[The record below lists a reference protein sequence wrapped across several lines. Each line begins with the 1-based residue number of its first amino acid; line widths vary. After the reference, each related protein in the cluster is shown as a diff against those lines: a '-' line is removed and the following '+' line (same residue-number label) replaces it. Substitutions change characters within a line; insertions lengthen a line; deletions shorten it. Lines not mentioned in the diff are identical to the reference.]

1 MHSLEDIF
9 RHQTQ
14 LEAERS
20 NFNTLWQEVSER
32 VLPDHS
38 WFTTN
43 ERQQGQKNTYRQYDS
58 TAQIAAERHASA
70 IDSLMTPRGSKWH
83 RIIASNQELNEDDE
97 VREYFDRVEEVLFRE
112 RYSPGADFAGQ
123 CHDVYLSGGV
133 FGNAALFV
141 EDRIG
146 GGLRYRS
153 IPLAELF
160 FSVDSWGI
168 VDTIHRKFKLTA
180 KAAFDR
186 YGDTLPE
193 QIKKCVDKEPLRK
206 FEFLHCIKPNPDR
219 KGILGPRSMKFV
231 SYELT
236 CDPKQMLVEKGYN
249 SWPCPVYR
257 YQIMPGEWYGRGW
270 AAQILPEIKMLNT
283 ARRAIIKGAEKVVNP
298 PLLLHDEGG
307 LAVGSAGRGMTPDL
321 TPGGL
326 NYYGVSAE
334 GRPLILPLQTGARVD
349 IGLEMLQAMQ
359 SVINDAALIS
369 LFQILVD
376 APQMTAF
383 EVKARMQEKGQLL
396 APTVGRAQSEF
407 LGKLIDREID
417 ILARQNLLPPMPDVL
432 VEAEG
437 EYRVEYDSP
446 LNRLQKME
454 EINAVDIWLQG
465 LAPLIQIAPQIA
477 DNIDFDELAR
487 HRGRTV
493 GVPEKIIANLDVV
506 AAIRKAKAQQEQ
518 AQMMAAQA
526 PGLAGAVKDVAEA
539 GAIARGA

>member
-1 MHSLEDIF
+1 MHSIEDIF

-32 VLPDHS
+32 VLPDHG
-38 WFTTN
+38 WFTVN
-43 ERQQGQKNTYRQYDS
+43 ERTQGQKNTYRQYDS

-83 RIIASNQELNEDDE
+83 RIIASNQDLNEDDE

-141 EDRIG
+141 DERLG

-160 FSVDSWGI
+160 FSVDAWGL
-168 VDTIHRKFKLTA
+168 VDATHRKFKLTA

-186 YGDTLPE
+186 YGDLLPE
-193 QIKKCVDKEPLRK
+193 QIKKVVDKEPLRK
-206 FEFLHCIKPNPDR
+206 FEFLHCIKPNMDR
-219 KGILGPRSMKFV
+219 KGILGPRSMKYI
-231 SYELT
+231 SYEL
-236 CDPKQMLVEKGYN
+236 CVEPKALLKEGGYE

-270 AAQILPEIKMLNT
+270 AAQILPEIKMLNS
-283 ARRAIIKGAEKVVNP
+283 ARKAIIKGAEKVVNP
-298 PLLLHDEGG
+298 PLLLHDDGG
-307 LAVGSAGRGMTPDL
+307 LAVGSSGKGMTPDL

-334 GRPLILPLQTGARVD
+334 GRPLIQPLQTGARVD

-359 SVINDAALIS
+359 AVVNDAALIS

-417 ILARQNLLPPMPDVL
+417 ILARQNLLPPMPDAL
-432 VEAEG
+432 VEAQG

-454 EINAVDIWLQG
+454 EVNAVDIWLQG

-477 DNIDFDELAR
+477 DNIDADELAR
-487 HRGRTV
+487 HRARV
-493 GVPEKIIANLDVV
+493 LGVPEKILANRDVIAQMRD
-506 AAIRKAKAQQEQ
+506 ARAQQQQ
-518 AQMMAAQA
+518 AQMMATQA

>member
-1 MHSLEDIF
+1 MTLEEILK
-9 RHQTQ
+9 HQQQ

-32 VLPDHS
+32 VLPDHG
-38 WFTTN
+38 WFNTN
-43 ERQQGQKNTYRQYDS
+43 ERQQGQKNTQRQWDS

-83 RIIASNQELNEDDE
+83 RITASIAGLNDDDE
-97 VREYFDRVEEVLFRE
+97 VRQYFDKVEEVLFRE

-153 IPLAELF
+153 VPLAELY
-160 FSVDSWGI
+160 FSVDQWGS
-168 VDTIHRKFKLTA
+168 VDSVHRKFKLTA
-180 KAAFDR
+180 RAAVQR
-186 YGDTLPE
+186 YGDKTPE
-193 QIKKCVDKEPLRK
+193 KIRDCADKEPLRK
-206 FEFLHCIKPNPDR
+206 FEFLHCIKPNEDR
-219 KGILGPRSMKFV
+219 KGVSGPQSMAYL
-231 SYELT
+231 SYEISV
-236 CDPKQMLVEKGYN
+236 DPKEILREGGYL
-249 SWPCPVYR
+249 SWPMPVYR

-270 AAQILPEIKMLNT
+270 ACQVLPEIKMLNQ
-283 ARRAIIKGAEKVVNP
+283 ARKAIIQGAEKVVNP

-307 LAVGSAGRGMTPDL
+307 LAVGSGGKGMTPNL

-334 GRPLILPLQTGARVD
+334 GRPMIQPLQTGARID

-359 SVINDAALIS
+359 SVINDAALIN

-376 APQMTAF
+376 APQMTAT
-383 EVKARMQEKGQLL
+383 EVRARMQEKGQLI

-407 LGKLIDREID
+407 LGKLIEREID
-417 ILARQNLLPPMPDVL
+417 ILARQNMLPPMPDVL
-432 VEAEG
+432 MEAQG

-446 LNRLQKME
+446 LNRLQKIE
-454 EINAVDIWLQG
+454 EVQAVDVWLQG
-465 LAPLIQIAPQIA
+465 LAPLVQLAPDII
-477 DNIDFDELAR
+477 DNVDTDELAR
-487 HRGRTV
+487 HRARTM
-493 GVPEKIIANLDVV
+493 GVPEKILTNLDVV
-506 AAIRKAKAQQEQ
+506 QERRKARAQQQQ
-518 AQMMAAQA
+518 AQQMAASA

-539 GAIARGA
+539 GAIARGE